1 MVMVTKSGHNG
12 ENKPAKIVQE
22 SVRVKALERP
32 RERES
37 ERRSVIRGAG
47 PNRMA
52 VGNKCVLTP
61 FQQ

>member
-22 SVRVKALERP
+22 SVRVKALERL
-32 RERES
+32 RERARE
-37 ERRSVIRGAG
+37 RSVIRGAG

>member
-37 ERRSVIRGAG
+37 DLSLEVQVRIEWLSETSAY
-47 PNRMA
+47 
-52 VGNKCVLTP
+52 
-61 FQQ
+61 